1 MRIMSEHKLTVEK
14 KDKDSIHFRPT
25 FPHKIDGNKI
35 KTLDDVIKILSLM
48 EIRLDDKAVKG
59 LEHLIADDND

>member
-1 MRIMSEHKLTVEK
+1 MSEQKLTVEK

>member
-1 MRIMSEHKLTVEK
+1 MSEHKLTIEN
-14 KDKDSIHFRPT
+14 KDSIYFRPT

-59 LEHLIADDND
+59 LEHLITDNND

>member
-1 MRIMSEHKLTVEK
+1 MMSEQELRIEK
-14 KDKDSIHFRPT
+14 KDSIYLKPT

-59 LEHLIADDND
+59 LEHLIVDDND